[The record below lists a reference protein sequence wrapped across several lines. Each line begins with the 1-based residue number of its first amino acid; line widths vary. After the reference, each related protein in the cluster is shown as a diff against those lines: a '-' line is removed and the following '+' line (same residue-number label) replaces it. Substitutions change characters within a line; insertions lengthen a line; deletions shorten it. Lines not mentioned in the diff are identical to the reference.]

1 MKEDAHHFTRS
12 TSVLIGTIVGAG
24 IFGLPYAFAK
34 SGFLIGLFYLLV
46 LAGVFFIIKRCYAE
60 VVLRTGDKLE
70 MAGYVE
76 RYLGKPGKVLITLSM
91 VLGIYAALTAYTIG
105 VGEFLFSLLN
115 PLIGGSQVFWSLVFW
130 AIASLLVLKGIGIV
144 SRVEVFMAS
153 GLVAVV
159 LFVFCLSAP
168 FVNVDNLETIHWQN
182 ILLPYGVVLF
192 ALGGASAIPTM
203 RRILKGRERLLKRS
217 IFLGLLIPVLI
228 YIIFCFSVVGVSG
241 EQTSETALT
250 GFANLTN
257 GKVLLVGGVFGI
269 LAMTT
274 SFLALAF
281 VLRELIHCD
290 YKIPLMPAWAL
301 TISIPLI
308 VFLLGLRS
316 FITVV
321 GFAGGVL
328 SGLQGIILI
337 VTYYRAK
344 KKGDREPEFS
354 FNLPRAL
361 AYLIYVLFIFGII
374 YQFIYV

>member
-1 MKEDAHHFTRS
+1 MGNTRHFIRS

-24 IFGLPYAFAK
+24 IFGLPYAFVK
-34 SGFLIGLFYLLV
+34 SGFFVGLFYLLV
-46 LAGVFFIIKRCYAE
+46 LAGVFFVIKRCYAE
-60 VVLRTGDKLE
+60 VVLRTNDKLE
-70 MAGYVE
+70 MAGYVK
-76 RYLGKPGKVLITLSM
+76 RYLGKTGKILITLSL
-91 VLGIYAALTAYTIG
+91 VLGIYGALTAYTIG

-153 GLVAVV
+153 GLIVVV

-168 FVNVDNLETIHWQN
+168 FVNLDNLETIHWQN
-182 ILLPYGVVLF
+182 LLFPYGVVLF

-203 RRILKGRERLLKRS
+203 RRILAGRERLLKKS
-217 IFLGLLIPVLI
+217 ILLGILIPVLI

-257 GKVLLVGGVFGI
+257 GKILLVGGIFGI

-274 SFLALAF
+274 SFLALGF
-281 VLRELIHCD
+281 VLRELIHRD
-290 YKIPLMPAWAL
+290 YKIPLMPAWVL
-301 TISIPLI
+301 TISIPLV

-337 VTYYRAK
+337 ITYYRAK

-354 FNLPRAL
+354 FNLPKPL
-361 AYLIYVLFIFGII
+361 AYFIYILFIFGII